1 MKYYRLEPSYKKSV
15 VEIATWKRT
24 DEDGNLILLRKEL
37 GWRWGS
43 WLFAIP
49 ETDEEKLEFAQYK
62 GDYESI
68 EQMMEDHYGY
78 TEEDGMTL
86 EDVLL
91 PDVGYDEFVDITEDY
106 DHAEMLETWDGCW
119 EDWAVQSHS
128 VEIDEEQA
136 DIWCEEAQEVYDEDY
151 EEGVESLGWE
161 FIDTFYEMHCKP
173 VLIECDEYG
182 RDPEDADT

>member
-15 VEIATWKRT
+15 VEIAIWKRT
-24 DEDGNLILLRKEL
+24 DENGNAIFLRKEL

-43 WLFAIP
+43 FLISVP
-49 ETDEEKLEFAQYK
+49 ETDEEKLEFAQSK
-62 GDYESI
+62 SEDFESV
-68 EQMMEDHYGY
+68 EQMMEDWYGY

-91 PDVGYDEFVDITEDY
+91 PDTEDEFVDITEDY
-106 DHAEMLETWDGCW
+106 DHAEMLECWDGCW
-119 EDWAVQSHS
+119 EDWTVTSHT

-136 DIWCEEAQEVYDEDY
+136 DIWREEAEEIYQEEY
-151 EEGVESLGWE
+151 EEGVETLGWE
-161 FIDTFYEMHCKP
+161 FIDTIFEMHCSP
-173 VLIECDEYG
+173 VLTECDEYG